1 MILLNTT
8 TRAIVPTIKKRAERE
23 TPAKNLGAVF
33 GAISASTGILLSGY
47 LKLPTGPIVVFAG
60 VTVFTATVLAKWKTR
75 GRRGAIWATA
85 QAP

>member
-1 MILLNTT
+1 MPNVLDA
-8 TRAIVPTIKKRAERE
+8 R
-23 TPAKNLGAVF
+23 AVF

-75 GRRGAIWATA
+75 G
-85 QAP
+85 